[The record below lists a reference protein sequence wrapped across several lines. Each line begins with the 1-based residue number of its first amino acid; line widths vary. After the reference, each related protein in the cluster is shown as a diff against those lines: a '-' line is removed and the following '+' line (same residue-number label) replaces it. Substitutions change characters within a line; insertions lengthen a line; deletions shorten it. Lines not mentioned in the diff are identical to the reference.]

1 MLLALAALALQA
13 APTDSAEAWLRRE
26 MATRNIPGLAVA
38 VIQGGKLVLER
49 GLGLASVELQ
59 VPVTPATR
67 FQIASTTK
75 IVTATAIMQLVESG
89 KLGLDQPVGSLLDS
103 LPEPWRAVTPR
114 RLLSHTSGL
123 PDFIAD
129 PNTGALIAATTDSA
143 MALVRRLPM
152 AFPTGTQW
160 QYNQTNYFLL
170 GELIRR
176 LTGLAYPDYFAERFF
191 RSLGMTTAVL
201 GDSRAVV
208 PGRATSYTKFEMTP
222 AGPKPLDSL
231 RTMNYVYP
239 QPLMMAAGLNLSAGQ
254 LATFGEAVRSGRLLR
269 PATRDT
275 MWTAVSLQDG
285 TVPRLGGT
293 LGFGLGWMV
302 DDDPSG
308 KLVGM
313 EGGAAAALLVVPGKE
328 LVVAVLTNLQG
339 AGPTELAR
347 GVAQFFPP
355 ARATSR

>member
-13 APTDSAEAWLRRE
+13 APADSAEAWLRRE
-26 MATRNIPGLAVA
+26 MATRHIPGLAVA

-49 GLGLASVELQ
+49 GLGLANVELQ

-103 LPEPWRAVTPR
+103 LPEAWRTVTPR

-129 PNTGALIAATTDSA
+129 PNTGALIASTIDSA
-143 MALVRRLPM
+143 MTLVRRLPM

-191 RSLGMTTAVL
+191 QPLGLATALL

-208 PGRATSYTKFEMTP
+208 PGRASNYTRFEMSL

-231 RTMNYVYP
+231 RTMSYVYP
-239 QPLMMAAGLNLSAGQ
+239 QPLMMSAGLNLSAGD
-254 LATFGEAVRSGRLLR
+254 LARFAEAVRTGRLLR

-308 KLVGM
+308 RLVGM
-313 EGGAAAALLVVPGKE
+313 EGGAAAAVLVVPGKD

-339 AGPTELAR
+339 AGPTDLAR
-347 GVAQFFPP
+347 GVARLYPP
-355 ARATSR
+355 SGGNSR

>member
-1 MLLALAALALQA
+1 MLLPLALLALHAGPA
-13 APTDSAEAWLRRE
+13 DSAEAWLRRE
-26 MATRNIPGLAVA
+26 MTSRNIPGLSVT
-38 VIQGGKLVLER
+38 VIQRGRTVFEK

-59 VPVTPATR
+59 VPVTTSTR

-75 IVTATAIMQLVESG
+75 IFTATAVMRLVESG
-89 KLGLDQPVGSLLDS
+89 QLGLDQPVGSVLDG
-103 LPEPWRAVTPR
+103 LPEAWQAVTPR

-123 PDFIAD
+123 PDFIGD

-160 QYNQTNYFLL
+160 QYNQTNYYLL

-176 LTGLAYPDYFAERFF
+176 LSGLAFPDYFAEHFF
-191 RSLGMTTAVL
+191 RPLAMTSAVL

-208 PGRATSYTKFEMTP
+208 PGRAASYTRFDMTP

-231 RTMNYVYP
+231 RTMSYVYP
-239 QPLMMAAGLNLSAGQ
+239 QPLMMAAGLNLTAHD
-254 LATFGEAVRSGRLLR
+254 LATFGEAVRAGRMLR
-269 PATRDT
+269 PATLDM
-275 MWTAVSLQDG
+275 MWTAASLQDG
-285 TVPRLGGT
+285 TVFRLGGT

-308 KLVGM
+308 RIVGM

-347 GVAQFFPP
+347 GVAKYFP
-355 ARATSR
+355 